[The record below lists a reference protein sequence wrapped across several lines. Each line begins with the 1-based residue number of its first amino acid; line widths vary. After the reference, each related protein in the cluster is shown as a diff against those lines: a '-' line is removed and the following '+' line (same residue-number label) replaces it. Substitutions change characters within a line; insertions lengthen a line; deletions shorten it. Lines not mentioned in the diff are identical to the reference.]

1 MAARSRVQ
9 DDAVRQL
16 RELVSTL
23 GLSHVVYLLAQITD
37 ERATLRGL
45 ATTLRA
51 TLVRRTTR
59 RCSGTPRGG
68 SSADQDRYNGE
79 HDRRVDREPAGVQSR
94 IF

>member
-37 ERATLRGL
+37 EQRDVARACDDAAGD
-45 ATTLRA
+45 ARA
-51 TLVRRTTR
+51 
-59 RCSGTPRGG
+59 
-68 SSADQDRYNGE
+68 A
-79 HDRRVDREPAGVQSR
+79 HDTKVLGDTARRVLG
-94 IF
+94 